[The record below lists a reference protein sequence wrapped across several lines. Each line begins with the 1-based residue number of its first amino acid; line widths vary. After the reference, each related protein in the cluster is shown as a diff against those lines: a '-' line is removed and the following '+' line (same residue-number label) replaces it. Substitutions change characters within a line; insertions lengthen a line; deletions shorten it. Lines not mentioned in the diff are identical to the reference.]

1 MPREQYSVKEKG
13 EVRTREPR
21 RYRVVFHNDD
31 FTSMDFVIMVLKEVF
46 YKSDSDAYSIMM
58 DVHKRGR
65 GIVGIYPYDLAA
77 TKRERAVEMA
87 REDGFP
93 LKITIEPV

>member
-31 FTSMDFVIMVLKEVF
+31 FTTMDFVIMVLKEVF